1 MAGPGVSVIP
11 GNSSTS
17 LGLLRASNV
26 NCMDNGAEIRD
37 LLSSRLARIT
47 PDYAGLPAYGGSCR
61 VKGVRHEV
69 VARLAGVSIDYY
81 VRM

>member
-1 MAGPGVSVIP
+1 
-11 GNSSTS
+11 
-17 LGLLRASNV
+17 
-26 NCMDNGAEIRD
+26 MDNGAEIRD